1 MKLAFLGYA
10 SATLMTRAFA
20 GETCIAPFVNNLNT
34 ASASSTP
41 WLRGGWPW
49 GCLHF
54 QSQKCCRAVINAEK
68 YCSARRF
75 NLIGSPSTFWK
86 MALYARFILGTPN
99 RIWKGWADRQC
110 CSLSS
115 NTAITAI
122 SALTPIEWFRPQ
134 LYTLSATIPTITV
147 CIWSLS
153 VSPYFCSIPRLTD
166 FMQTVHT
173 PAKEIQKGLEIK
185 VLRSRSSK
193 FQRLSQMT
201 CWPRYML
208 LQSKTWQSSVQKFCK
223 EADGILWGTSTA

>member
-1 MKLAFLGYA
+1 ML
-10 SATLMTRAFA
+10 R
-20 GETCIAPFVNNLNT
+20 NT
-34 ASASSTP
+34 AVHEDST
-41 WLRGGWPW
+41 WL
-49 GCLHF
+49 
-54 QSQKCCRAVINAEK
+54 AVR
-68 YCSARRF
+68 RRF
-75 NLIGSPSTFWK
+75 EKWLC
-86 MALYARFILGTPN
+86 MLDFILGTPN
-99 RIWKGWADRQC
+99 RIWKSWADRQC

-115 NTAITAI
+115 STAISAI

-201 CWPRYML
+201 CWPGYML